1 MWWPQ
6 INSHSPLQ
14 WGAPGPHTV
23 RVQSFTSNRHHPEP
37 GQVTLWH
44 LARPWLVGGKYGTE
58 VQRPRGGRGA
68 TGGRGGLSW
77 PLLVSISW
85 EWQKK
90 EALSFASLKHFSDQ
104 TRTGEGG
111 DKKRVPLV
119 LSSRSVRKA
128 MATFWQW
135 ILGYRGN
142 MAALKRARQRV
153 LKRDRCEGPCK
164 CRGIKGRGGMIRGLS
179 TEPRTY
185 RRIRLWQSCVSFSSL
200 WPRWGRLECPPVP
213 AGPICTEESLE
224 LGVPALKLL
233 FVRTASFS
241 EKFKKQFRRNYIEN

>member
-1 MWWPQ
+1 MGGNRPSRVGRTTGVWICRLLSQENHKLGVVAPEL
-6 INSHSPLQ
+6 IYTDLPSPR
-14 WGAPGPHTV
+14 TV
-23 RVQSFTSNRHHPEP
+23 RVQSCTSNRRHPEP
-37 GQVTLWH
+37 GRAALWH
-44 LARPWLVGGKYGTE
+44 LARPWLVGGKYRTE
-58 VQRPRGGRGA
+58 VQHPRGGRGA
-68 TGGRGGLSW
+68 TGGPGGLSW
-77 PLLVSISW
+77 PLLLSISW

-104 TRTGEGG
+104 TRTEEGG

-119 LSSRSVRKA
+119 LSSRSV
-128 MATFWQW
+128 
-135 ILGYRGN
+135 
-142 MAALKRARQRV
+142 

-164 CRGIKGRGGMIRGLS
+164 CRSIKGRRGMIRGLS

-185 RRIRLWQSCVSFSSL
+185 RRIRLWRSCVSFSSL

-213 AGPICTEESLE
+213 AGPICTEETLE
-224 LGVPALKLL
+224 LGAPALKLL